1 VRRLSGV
8 DAAFVYM
15 ETATNHLHVALVAV
29 FDPATMPDGYTFGC
43 IRDLVESRLPLVPP
57 FRWRLR
63 EVPFRLQHPAWVED
77 ADFDLDQHVH
87 RVSLP
92 APGGDAELASLA
104 AEVFSQPLDRRRP
117 LWEMYVVEGLQGGM
131 FAVITKVHHAAIDG
145 VSGAEILGRLLDI
158 SVDAASPR
166 GPDAPWQPEPSPSDL
181 SLIVGAG
188 RDFLG
193 RLGSM
198 AGAARRALETISQPN
213 PEAAGGLRVPH
224 APRTGFNVSITP
236 ERRFATVD
244 VSLDDVKAI
253 KNAAQGTVNDV
264 ALALCAGALR
274 GYLAFRGTLPASPLV
289 ALVPVSVRTAE
300 ESSTLGNRVS
310 GMLISLPT
318 HVADPRERLAQIVE
332 ATRAAKDH
340 EEVIDV
346 ATLTQW
352 ADLLAPG
359 LAAKAARALMSAAVV
374 ERFGP
379 RFNVVVSNVR
389 GPDFPMYLAGAK
401 LVRLWPMGPVA
412 DGVAL
417 NMTVMSYLGC
427 LRFGLV
433 ACRDTVPDLAELAE
447 SIQAEVAVLL
457 ATVATGGGQGIG
469 TANVTG
475 TADVAQLVEHHL
487 AKVRVA
493 GSNPVVRSR

>member
-1 VRRLSGV
+1 
-8 DAAFVYM
+8 
-15 ETATNHLHVALVAV
+15 V
-29 FDPATMPDGYTFGC
+29 FDPSTMPDGYSFRR

-63 EVPFRLQHPAWVED
+63 EVPFRLQHPVWVED
-77 ADFDLDQHVH
+77 ADFDLDHHLH

-92 APGGDAELASLA
+92 SPGGDAELAELA
-104 AEVFSQPLDRRRP
+104 ADVFGRPLDRRRP
-117 LWEMYVVEGLQGGM
+117 LWEMQVVEGLPSGM

-145 VSGAEILGRLLDI
+145 VSGAEILARLLDI
-158 SVDAASPR
+158 SVDAAAPG
-166 GPDAPWQPEPSPSDL
+166 GPDTPWQPESAPSDL
-181 SLIVGAG
+181 ALIAAAG

-198 AGAARRALETISQPN
+198 AGAARSVLETVSQPPAAAD
-213 PEAAGGLRVPH
+213 PEAAGRFQVLH
-224 APRTGFNVSITP
+224 APRTSFNVSITP
-236 ERRFATVD
+236 ARRFATVD
-244 VSLDDVKAI
+244 VSLDDVKRI
-253 KNAAQGTVNDV
+253 KNAAEGTVNDV
-264 ALALCAGALR
+264 ALALSAGALR
-274 GYLAFRGTLPASPLV
+274 GYLRGRLPSSPLV

-300 ESSTLGNRVS
+300 ETSTLGNRVS

-318 HVADPRERLAQIVE
+318 HVADPRERLALIVE
-332 ATRAAKDH
+332 ATRSAKGH
-340 EEVIDV
+340 EEVIDA

-352 ADLLAPG
+352 ADLIAPG

-412 DGVAL
+412 DGAAL
-417 NMTVMSYLGC
+417 NMTVMSYLGR

-433 ACRDTVPDLAELAE
+433 ACRETVPDLAELAE
-447 SIQAEVAVLL
+447 SIEAEVAVLL
-457 ATVATGGGQGIG
+457 STVGRRSASAGGAEAATGVGLL
-469 TANVTG
+469 T
-475 TADVAQLVEHHL
+475 
-487 AKVRVA
+487 
-493 GSNPVVRSR
+493 